1 MKMEISA
8 EILELDFL
16 LTIGLESIRR
26 FCNLLCPIP
35 NPLPAYISCRPLA
48 EFYFFFFQKN
58 IFHCCICILL

>member
-26 FCNLLCPIP
+26 FCNMLC
-35 NPLPAYISCRPLA
+35 LVLKGALA
-48 EFYFFFFQKN
+48 
-58 IFHCCICILL
+58 IF